1 MLSFLLPLVLSSP
14 LLSEVPHFI
23 EKIRIADSLTI
34 EAKYLPQG
42 SFLNEE
48 AMVLTVED
56 FGVLQAEVEK
66 STEAC
71 DLRLKSLDNTHQ
83 ELLEEAQLRCI
94 EKNSTYKI
102 ELDKAQAVN
111 KHLRENLVQERSNHR
126 LQKWVNVGII
136 IGGGVLTAVVL
147 SR

>member
-14 LLSEVPHFI
+14 FLSGAPHFI

-48 AMVLTVED
+48 AMVLTIED
-56 FGVLQAEVEK
+56 FGILQAEVEK

-71 DLRLKSLDNTHQ
+71 DLRLQSLGNTHQ

-94 EKNSTYKI
+94 ETNSTYKI
-102 ELDKAQAVN
+102 DLDKAQELN
-111 KHLRENLVQERSNHR
+111 KHLKESLVQERSNHR
-126 LQKWVNVGII
+126 LQKWINVGIVV
-136 IGGGVLTAVVL
+136 GGGVLTAVVL